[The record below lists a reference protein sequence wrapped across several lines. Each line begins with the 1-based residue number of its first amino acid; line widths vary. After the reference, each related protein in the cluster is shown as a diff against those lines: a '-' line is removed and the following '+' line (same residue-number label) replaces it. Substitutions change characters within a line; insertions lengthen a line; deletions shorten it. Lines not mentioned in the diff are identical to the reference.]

1 MDNVCQ
7 PLVCSSWEGEE
18 LKLTDGLA
26 QLALLSIISDIL
38 AVIWCGYHIAWAEGG
53 PPYCCHKTVY
63 GTNEN
68 KDDYSFLYGGVG
80 IAMSP
85 KMSIQLL

>member
-1 MDNVCQ
+1 V
-7 PLVCSSWEGEE
+7 
-18 LKLTDGLA
+18 
-26 QLALLSIISDIL
+26 DITL
-38 AVIWCGYHIAWAEGG
+38 AWAGRG
-53 PPYCCHKTVY
+53 AYRTGCHKTVY